1 MEINSNL
8 KKEKKSRALIIA
20 ENKKAQEI
28 KHVLELRD
36 EMLENKIDKK
46 LIKKYVDEQYEN
58 INQVYEKKIKK
69 HQEKELNKQT
79 KNMEKE
85 VKIKRKKAIEFLLK
99 NKTYLE
105 EKKYNPDYI
114 KKYVEKQYSEIN
126 QIYNISNIH
135 KNIDLDQI
143 DFID

>member
-1 MEINSNL
+1 MEINFNQ
-8 KKEKKSRALIIA
+8 KKPRALIIA

-36 EMLENKIDKK
+36 EMLTYNIDKK
-46 LIKKYVDEQYEN
+46 LIKKYIDEQYEK
-58 INQVYEKKIKK
+58 INQVYETKIKK
-69 HQEKELNKQT
+69 YQENELNKQT

-85 VKIKRKKAIEFLLK
+85 IKIKRKKAIEFLLK

-114 KKYVEKQYSEIN
+114 KKYVEKQYNEIN
-126 QIYNISNIH
+126 QIYNISNI

>member
-1 MEINSNL
+1 MEINFNQ
-8 KKEKKSRALIIA
+8 KKSRALIIA

-36 EMLENKIDKK
+36 EMIAHNIDKK
-46 LIKKYVDEQYEN
+46 LIKKYIDEQYEK
-58 INQVYEKKIKK
+58 INQIYEKKIKK
-69 HQEKELNKQT
+69 HQENELNKQT

-85 VKIKRKKAIEFLLK
+85 IKIKRKKAIEFLLK

-114 KKYVEKQYSEIN
+114 KKYVEKQYNEIN
-126 QIYNISNIH
+126 QIYNISNI